1 MKEKE
6 MQTDTLLT
14 DRSDFGGAHRC
25 LGRIFILLTGNWFN
39 SLSLYS
45 CLGKVIAK
53 EANSFKSL
61 IEEGYRDFD

>member
-25 LGRIFILLTGNWFN
+25 LSRRILILVLTGNWFN
-39 SLSLYS
+39 SLSLDS
-45 CLGKVIAK
+45 CLGKVKAK
-53 EANSFKSL
+53 EANS
-61 IEEGYRDFD
+61 